1 MIEEYKCLVADLTE
15 QGGEKDKEIDVLK
28 RTVDLM
34 AEELS
39 HLEIA
44 PSICEGCKQIEGYG
58 RYCEGKEC
66 ILWMFERAAKGLFN
80 YGCSLKKQEGGNH

>member
-15 QGGEKDKEIDVLK
+15 QCDAKDKEIAVLK

-34 AEELS
+34 ASELS

-44 PSICEGCKQIEGYG
+44 PPICEGCKQIEGYG

-80 YGCSLKKQEGGNH
+80 YGFSE